1 VLDVFRRE
9 ALVLHNLH
17 PSTGENFPDPWIGM
31 ALLYPESSGAFL
43 DSLSG

>member
-1 VLDVFRRE
+1 MLNIFRRE

-31 ALLYPESSGAFL
+31 ALFYPKGAGAFL
-43 DSLSG
+43 DSFSG